1 MIAVFKREFRAYF
14 TSPLGYVVL
23 ALIFALS
30 GVYFYVYN
38 ILSYS
43 ADLTYVFENVHTWLM
58 ILVLPIL
65 TMRLFS
71 DEKRQK
77 TDQALLTAPVNLTG
91 VVLGKYLAALC
102 LFAIGLS
109 ITLVMAIVVATQVS
123 PDWVVIAGNY
133 AGLLL
138 LGGMV
143 IAVGLFI
150 STLTESQLIAALGT
164 FLASFI
170 IMMQDI
176 LSAAFFSNWDW
187 AMDITNF
194 LSVNIRYGNFTDG
207 LIRYDDIVFFLSMQV
222 LFLFLAVRVL
232 DRKRW
237 N

>member
-1 MIAVFKREFRAYF
+1 MIAVMKKEFKGLF
-14 TSPLGYVVL
+14 SCPIGYSVL
-23 ALIFALS
+23 AVLFCLS
-30 GVYFYVYN
+30 GAFFFLGN
-38 ILSYS
+38 LYS
-43 ADLTYVFENVHTWLM
+43 ANSDLSQVFSNMYMV
-58 ILVLPIL
+58 ILLILPIL

-71 DEKRQK
+71 DERRQK

-237 N
+237 I

>member
-23 ALIFALS
+23 ALIFFLS
-30 GVYFYVYN
+30 GVYFYMYN

-77 TDQALLTAPVNLTG
+77 TDQALLTAPVSLTG
-91 VVLGKYLAALC
+91 VVLGKFLAALS

-150 STLTESQLIAALGT
+150 STLTESQFIAALGT
-164 FLASFI
+164 FLASFV

-176 LSAAFFSNWDW
+176 LSAALLGDW
-187 AMDITNF
+187 ATDITNF